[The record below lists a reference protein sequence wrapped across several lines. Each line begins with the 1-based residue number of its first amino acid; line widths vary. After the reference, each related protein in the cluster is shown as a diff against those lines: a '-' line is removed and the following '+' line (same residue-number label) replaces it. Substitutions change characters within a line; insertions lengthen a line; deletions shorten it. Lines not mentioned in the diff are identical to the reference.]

1 MTVRPTPPASVEE
14 IRAEAQLAD
23 QLIKKATKRV
33 DFSDSN
39 IRECL
44 HLEFCRAEQRAYLE
58 GLLCTLGYPTMLD
71 RLEFLSDLEL
81 CDAEPR
87 EPHVRNSKA

>member
-1 MTVRPTPPASVEE
+1 
-14 IRAEAQLAD
+14 
-23 QLIKKATKRV
+23 
-33 DFSDSN
+33 
-39 IRECL
+39 
-44 HLEFCRAEQRAYLE
+44 
-58 GLLCTLGYPTMLD
+58 MLD

>member
-1 MTVRPTPPASVEE
+1 MIVRPTPPASVEE

-58 GLLCTLGYPTMLD
+58 VLFCTLGYPTMLD

-87 EPHVRNSKA
+87 EPHVRNS